1 MFCFCWNAFSANLL
15 VLMQRCMFAPKGRG
29 WLGKS
34 WRFVASNL
42 CDWVWSRHFGCG
54 SMNTVVRFG
63 DSEERSSKQKTFR
76 KQFAENLNAALDR
89 RGAIP
94 SGYGR
99 VVGVAELFGVSQN
112 TAANWLKGDGVPELS
127 RLPEIADILGTTV
140 EQLVVGD
147 RGKDP
152 HVIDENYVMV
162 DMHEEGS
169 LGGYSWYTLPE
180 TLRSMG
186 LPKDLRML
194 QVSSDD
200 MAPYVNSGDAVM
212 YDPRVRRIQA
222 NGVFVFQIGDR
233 FVVRRVQRGI
243 KGDIRLKCDNPLFE
257 DEVLDESELDESV
270 LAGGR
275 ISVAGQVVGRLSVG
289 G

>member
-1 MFCFCWNAFSANLL
+1 
-15 VLMQRCMFAPKGRG
+15 
-29 WLGKS
+29 
-34 WRFVASNL
+34 
-42 CDWVWSRHFGCG
+42 
-54 SMNTVVRFG
+54 MNTVVRFG
-63 DSEERSSKQKTFR
+63 DAEVRSSKQKTFR

-147 RGKDP
+147 RGKDT

-169 LGGYSWYTLPE
+169 LAGYSWYTLPE

-212 YDPRVRRIQA
+212 YDPRVRRIQT

-243 KGDIRLKCDNPLFE
+243 KGDVRLKCDNPLFE
-257 DEVLDESELDESV
+257 DEVLDEAELDESA
-270 LAGGR
+270 LPGGR

-289 G
+289 S